1 MQIQKEREE
10 SIIKNLKASSYN
22 LLVEA
27 GISEEQSKKLAK
39 KTYKKV
45 KKCIKN
51 KETEDT
57 INKMVDAAVDDIP
70 TAKLDKL
77 ADEAVNEAVTELLGK
92 NNKRE

>member
-1 MQIQKEREE
+1 M
-10 SIIKNLKASSYN
+10 KNLKANIYN
-22 LLVEA
+22 FLVEA
-27 GISEEQSKKLAK
+27 GVAEEQAKKLAK
-39 KTYKKV
+39 KTCKKA

>member
-1 MQIQKEREE
+1 MSRKSRQRNWRKRH
-10 SIIKNLKASSYN
+10 
-22 LLVEA
+22 
-27 GISEEQSKKLAK
+27 AK
-39 KTYKKV
+39 KA

-57 INKMVDAAVDDIP
+57 INKMVDAAVDDIT